1 MAVADGSVHD
11 AAVVSRAIAR
21 TNPGEQ
27 LNWRT
32 ARPELVDQPSRVALR
47 RSAVASAKAE
57 GRAECWFDKY
67 ILSEALMVRQAH
79 HERRVEGLTTSGR
92 SASAASRRDQR
103 TSLRHFAT
111 NRKKQ

>member
-27 LNWRT
+27 LDWRT
-32 ARPELVDQPSRVALR
+32 ARPELVDQPSRFALR

-57 GRAECWFDKY
+57 GRACSWFDT
-67 ILSEALMVRQAH
+67 
-79 HERRVEGLTTSGR
+79 LTTSVSNYAR
-92 SASAASRRDQR
+92 LSPFLSSVAARFSSARVVGFDSQTRATRRPSSAV
-103 TSLRHFAT
+103 T
-111 NRKKQ
+111 